1 MHLNHVSGYA
11 RCLFKPAA
19 FPTDVQKMG
28 VIAALPLLLSAC
40 GGGGSDNSEEPAPA
54 PLPISVNAEDVSVAR
69 FLQQAQFSSTLA
81 EIDIVKKMTP
91 QKWLDNQVAMP
102 IDNTMH
108 NWLMNEHL
116 TYYKDTDTIGSPRTD
131 KSFKEQGIQFFFDA
145 LYQNIITAK
154 DTLRKRVAVALA
166 FSEIFVV
173 STISINP
180 AYKSLCFGNY
190 FDMLC

>member
-69 FLQQAQFSSTLA
+69 FLQQAQFSSTLE
-81 EIDIVKKMTP
+81 EIDTVKKMT
-91 QKWLDNQVAMP
+91 
-102 IDNTMH
+102 
-108 NWLMNEHL
+108 
-116 TYYKDTDTIGSPRTD
+116 
-131 KSFKEQGIQFFFDA
+131 
-145 LYQNIITAK
+145 
-154 DTLRKRVAVALA
+154 
-166 FSEIFVV
+166 V
-173 STISINP
+173 SN
-180 AYKSLCFGNY
+180 
-190 FDMLC
+190 